1 MAPIRI
7 GRTHPA
13 LNLFTRGFAE
23 SVITLKLSMKKI
35 LYPVILG
42 LIISLAFFL
51 RIYKVTSIPPAL
63 NWDEVSIGYNAYS
76 ILKTGRDEWGVAF
89 PLNFKS
95 YGEYKLPAQIYA
107 SIPAIAIVGLNG
119 FGVRIT
125 PVIYGI
131 LTVLLLYLLV
141 QEAFRKKEISL
152 MSAFLLAVSPWHIQ
166 LTRASFESSFAL
178 FWIVMGIWLF
188 LKGLKNPKWLTFSM
202 IPFAISVYTYNSA
215 RAFVPLFLFSLV
227 IIYWKYFWKVKKWFI
242 AAGLLFTV
250 LMLPLA
256 QMVISG
262 EAAARYK
269 LVSIT
274 DEKGLIPRI
283 DERRNNS
290 KLPAIATKL
299 IHNRYTY
306 VSFYFA
312 ENYFAHFTPDF
323 LFIHGAGH
331 RQHHVQGVGEL
342 YWFQAPFILLGIYF
356 LIKKKDPNLKILAPW
371 LFLAFIPVAMT
382 NDSIPNALRTLNATP
397 VYQILTALG
406 IYYSY
411 KFIKSRKVFYLLI
424 GLSALLFLL
433 NLGVY
438 LTNLFGYYP
447 ERYSKDWQYGN
458 KEVVEYIKTNQD
470 KYDLITYSRHY
481 GEPHM
486 FTLFYLNYD
495 PARFQDSANLNRF
508 ETFDW
513 VRVLQFDK
521 YYFPDLGD
529 TGTKYQDVV
538 NINPGK
544 KILFIGRPEDF
555 PGELPR
561 LKTIDFLNG
570 ERAFDI
576 VESK

>member
-1 MAPIRI
+1 
-7 GRTHPA
+7 
-13 LNLFTRGFAE
+13 
-23 SVITLKLSMKKI
+23 
-35 LYPVILG
+35 
-42 LIISLAFFL
+42 
-51 RIYKVTSIPPAL
+51 
-63 NWDEVSIGYNAYS
+63 
-76 ILKTGRDEWGVAF
+76 
-89 PLNFKS
+89 
-95 YGEYKLPAQIYA
+95 
-107 SIPAIAIVGLNG
+107 
-119 FGVRIT
+119 
-125 PVIYGI
+125 
-131 LTVLLLYLLV
+131 
-141 QEAFRKKEISL
+141 
-152 MSAFLLAVSPWHIQ
+152 
-166 LTRASFESSFAL
+166 
-178 FWIVMGIWLF
+178 
-188 LKGLKNPKWLTFSM
+188 
-202 IPFAISVYTYNSA
+202 
-215 RAFVPLFLFSLV
+215 
-227 IIYWKYFWKVKKWFI
+227 
-242 AAGLLFTV
+242 
-250 LMLPLA
+250 
-256 QMVISG
+256 
-262 EAAARYK
+262 
-269 LVSIT
+269 
-274 DEKGLIPRI
+274 KGLIPRI

-342 YWFQAPFILLGIYF
+342 YWFQAPFILMGIYF

-371 LFLAFIPVAMT
+371 LFLAFVPVAMT